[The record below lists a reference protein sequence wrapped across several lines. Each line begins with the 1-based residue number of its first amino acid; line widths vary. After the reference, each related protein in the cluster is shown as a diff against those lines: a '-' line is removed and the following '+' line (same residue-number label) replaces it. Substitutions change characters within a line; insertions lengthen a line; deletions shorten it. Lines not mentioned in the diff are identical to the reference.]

1 MIKNDQV
8 WLVSESNPKPDNYIA
23 IFCVDAKSKKD
34 RLGFTVYPN
43 SKEAMGRAK
52 YLQVKYAAKQ
62 IRLFYPNSVSII
74 IKTSI
79 QTHQKNLPKSNF

>member
-1 MIKNDQV
+1 MTMNDQV

-23 IFCVDAKSKKD
+23 IFCVDANSKKD

-52 YLQVKYAAKQ
+52 HLQIKYAAKQ

-74 IKTSI
+74 IKNDL
-79 QTHQKNLPKSNF
+79 HKHNENLSKPKV